1 MEFLNALHVIL
12 CLLTS
17 CSPRPDAK
25 VTDVNHDVKNDY
37 HSIDNATLSSS
48 TSVVSELPDNA
59 ENDISDLWRNKVVNP
74 RLKRQIMQVALG
86 YSPPDVKY
94 ENGEPC
100 AFNPDCSSDCCTV
113 FPNNDKSRMRQ
124 CSPLALKGQNCST
137 GQLKGGL
144 YYSFCPCQ
152 SGDVCERG
160 ICTS

>member
-86 YSPPDVKY
+86 YSPPDVK
-94 ENGEPC
+94 
-100 AFNPDCSSDCCTV
+100 
-113 FPNNDKSRMRQ
+113 
-124 CSPLALKGQNCST
+124 
-137 GQLKGGL
+137 
-144 YYSFCPCQ
+144 
-152 SGDVCERG
+152 VCELTPYFIIVDWSVNNYYNQFYKEESRLLNEF
-160 ICTS
+160 